1 MSLSVVSAGFL
12 TTVQDQG
19 RVGFRN
25 IGVSLGGAADAHAL
39 RVANLLVGNEPSAAG
54 LEVTLGGLRLR
65 FGDTRLVAWCGGGFG
80 VRAGGLQLSAG
91 RAAVMKAGD
100 ELSIDRPV
108 VGCRA
113 WLAISGGIEVPVV
126 MGSRSTDL
134 RAQFGGYSGRALRDG
149 DVLSLGQ
156 QITSGDAMLTAIGE
170 ARAASWHAPTEWAAP
185 ASLRPQ
191 LRVTRG
197 MHWDSFSAEACAAFF
212 RETFVVTAEADR
224 MGVRLRGS
232 ALAFNGGELVSEAVA
247 SGTIQVPPSGE
258 PIVLLPDCQTIGGYP
273 RLAHVIM
280 VDLPIA
286 AQLRPGD
293 EVRFREVTLA
303 EAHQLLMQRERDL
316 AFFRAAL
323 LLRTR

>member
-19 RVGFRN
+19 RPGFRN
-25 IGVSLGGAADAHAL
+25 IGVSSGGATDAHGLA
-39 RVANLLVGNEPSAAG
+39 VANLLVGNEASAAG

-65 FGDTRLVAWCGGGFG
+65 LGDTRLVAWCGGGFV
-80 VRAGGLQLSAG
+80 VRAGDFRLTAG

-100 ELSIDRPV
+100 ELSIDRPAL
-108 VGCRA
+108 GCRA

-126 MGSRSTDL
+126 MNSRSTDL
-134 RAQFGGYSGRALRDG
+134 RAQFGGYNGGALRDG
-149 DVLSLGQ
+149 DVVPLGQ
-156 QITSGDAMLTAIGE
+156 QTTSSDARIATIGE
-170 ARAASWHAPTEWAAP
+170 ARTASWHAPAVWSATAA
-185 ASLRPQ
+185 ARPQ
-191 LRVTRG
+191 LRVIPGT
-197 MHWDSFSAEACAAFF
+197 HWNSFSPEARAAFL
-212 RETFVVTAEADR
+212 REPFVVTAEADR
-224 MGVRLRGS
+224 MGVRLSGS
-232 ALAFNGGELVSEAVA
+232 RLAFVGGELVSEAVA
-247 SGTIQVPPSGE
+247 PGTIQVPPSGD

-273 RLAHVIM
+273 RLAHVIT

-293 EVRFREVTLA
+293 EVRFREVTVA

-323 LLRTR
+323 SLRTR